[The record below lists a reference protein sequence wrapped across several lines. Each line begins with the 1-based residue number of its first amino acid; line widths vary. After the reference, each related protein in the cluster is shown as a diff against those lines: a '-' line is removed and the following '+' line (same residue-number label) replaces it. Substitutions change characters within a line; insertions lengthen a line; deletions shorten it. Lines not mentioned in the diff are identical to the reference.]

1 MAEIIGRDNMK
12 KNIRNLLLI
21 IKKLNYI
28 LDRKQKVKSVKVG
41 IIIVMSSMLDLLGVT
56 SILPFVQ
63 AVTAPQELMKKE
75 YILFFLNLF
84 GFTTA
89 TQMLVMIGC
98 GIIVV
103 YIIKNIFMIYSY
115 YVTQDYSSGISMQ
128 LSIKMLSSYMLRP
141 YTFFLD
147 VNSAQIIRG
156 CTSDVN
162 GIYIIMYQ
170 FILLVNE
177 CLSAIIIGIYL
188 LYTDVFIAG
197 LVSILMIV
205 VMLGMILIFKPIF
218 KKVGKK
224 YIVVATAKWKAINQN
239 IMGAKEILVNHR
251 QKAFEM
257 EYIKAADEERRINR
271 VKDTLA
277 QSPDRIVE
285 GICVSGIIG
294 IVCIRLLMQDDNMV
308 AFIPKLAAFAMAAFK
323 IFPSIGKITSR
334 LNTIVYQIPALDSVY
349 NNLKTADEYL
359 CRIEKTQ
366 QIECKENGRY
376 LKNEIVL
383 SNVLWKYDNQKK
395 FVLRDVNIQIKRGQ
409 SVGLIGASGAG
420 KTTVSDIILGLL
432 KPQSGSVTVDGVD
445 IYSIKRQW
453 AEVIGYVPQSVFL
466 LDDTVRN
473 NILFGLPLEDDDEK
487 IWEALQQAQL
497 KDFILSLPDGLD
509 TVVGE
514 RGVKFSGG
522 QRQRIAIARA
532 LYNNPEILVLDEA
545 TASLDNE
552 TESALMESI
561 DELQGKITMIIVAH
575 RLSTISKCDI
585 VYEIKD
591 GVAIKRNKEE
601 IIKC

>member
-1 MAEIIGRDNMK
+1 MK

-28 LDRKQKVKSVKVG
+28 LDRNQKVKGVKVG
-41 IIIVMSSMLDLLGVT
+41 VIIVLSSMLDLLGVT

-115 YVTQDYSSGISMQ
+115 YVTQDYSSSISMQ

-156 CTSDVN
+156 CTSDAN

-205 VMLGMILIFKPIF
+205 VMLGMILLFKPIF

>member
-41 IIIVMSSMLDLLGVT
+41 FIIVMSSMLDLLGVT

-177 CLSAIIIGIYL
+177 CLSAMIIGIYL

-383 SNVLWKYDNQKK
+383 SNVLWKYDNQKE

-473 NILFGLPLEDDDEK
+473 NILFGLPLEDDDDK

-532 LYNNPEILVLDEA
+532 LYSNPEILVLDEA

>member
-1 MAEIIGRDNMK
+1 MK

-28 LDRKQKVKSVKVG
+28 LDRNQKVKGVKVG
-41 IIIVMSSMLDLLGVT
+41 VIIVLSSMLDLLGVT

-115 YVTQDYSSGISMQ
+115 YVTQDYSSSISMQ

-156 CTSDVN
+156 CTSDAN

-205 VMLGMILIFKPIF
+205 VMLGMILLFKPIF

-409 SVGLIGASGAG
+409 SVGLIGTSGAG

>member
-1 MAEIIGRDNMK
+1 MK

-28 LDRKQKVKSVKVG
+28 LDRNQKVKGVKVG
-41 IIIVMSSMLDLLGVT
+41 VIIVLSSMLDLLGVT

-115 YVTQDYSSGISMQ
+115 YVTQDYSSSISMQ

-156 CTSDVN
+156 CTSDAN

-177 CLSAIIIGIYL
+177 CLSAMIIGIYL

-205 VMLGMILIFKPIF
+205 VMLGMILLFKPIF

>member
-1 MAEIIGRDNMK
+1 MK

-21 IKKLNYI
+21 IKKLSYI
-28 LDRKQKVKSVKVG
+28 LDRNQKVKGVKVG
-41 IIIVMSSMLDLLGVT
+41 VIIVLSSMLDLLGVT

-84 GFTTA
+84 GFTTP

-115 YVTQDYSSGISMQ
+115 YVTQDYSSSISMQ

-205 VMLGMILIFKPIF
+205 VMLGMILLFKPIF

>member
-1 MAEIIGRDNMK
+1 MK

-28 LDRKQKVKSVKVG
+28 LNRKQKVKSVKVG
-41 IIIVMSSMLDLLGVT
+41 FIIVMSSMLDLLGVT

-177 CLSAIIIGIYL
+177 CLSAMIIGIYL

-383 SNVLWKYDNQKK
+383 SNVLWKYDNQKE

-473 NILFGLPLEDDDEK
+473 NILFGLPLEDDDDK

-532 LYNNPEILVLDEA
+532 LYSNPEILVLDEA

>member
-1 MAEIIGRDNMK
+1 MK

-28 LDRKQKVKSVKVG
+28 LDRNQKVKGVKVG
-41 IIIVMSSMLDLLGVT
+41 VIIVLSSMLDLLGVT

-84 GFTTA
+84 GFTTP

-115 YVTQDYSSGISMQ
+115 YVTQDYSSSISMQ

-156 CTSDVN
+156 CTSDAN

-205 VMLGMILIFKPIF
+205 VMLGMILLFKPIF

-409 SVGLIGASGAG
+409 SVGLIGTSGAG

-591 GVAIKRNKEE
+591 GVAIKKNKEE

>member
-1 MAEIIGRDNMK
+1 M
-12 KNIRNLLLI
+12 
-21 IKKLNYI
+21 
-28 LDRKQKVKSVKVG
+28 
-41 IIIVMSSMLDLLGVT
+41 
-56 SILPFVQ
+56 P
-63 AVTAPQELMKKE
+63 
-75 YILFFLNLF
+75 LFQNW
-84 GFTTA
+84 
-89 TQMLVMIGC
+89 QP
-98 GIIVV
+98 
-103 YIIKNIFMIYSY
+103 
-115 YVTQDYSSGISMQ
+115 
-128 LSIKMLSSYMLRP
+128 LRWRH
-141 YTFFLD
+141 L
-147 VNSAQIIRG
+147 
-156 CTSDVN
+156 
-162 GIYIIMYQ
+162 
-170 FILLVNE
+170 
-177 CLSAIIIGIYL
+177 
-188 LYTDVFIAG
+188 
-197 LVSILMIV
+197 
-205 VMLGMILIFKPIF
+205 
-218 KKVGKK
+218 
-224 YIVVATAKWKAINQN
+224 
-239 IMGAKEILVNHR
+239 
-251 QKAFEM
+251 
-257 EYIKAADEERRINR
+257 
-271 VKDTLA
+271 
-277 QSPDRIVE
+277 
-285 GICVSGIIG
+285 
-294 IVCIRLLMQDDNMV
+294 
-308 AFIPKLAAFAMAAFK
+308 
-323 IFPSIGKITSR
+323 KITSR

-383 SNVLWKYDNQKK
+383 SNVLWKYDNQKE

-473 NILFGLPLEDDDEK
+473 NILFGLPLEDDDDK

-532 LYNNPEILVLDEA
+532 LYSNPEILVLDEA

>member
-177 CLSAIIIGIYL
+177 CLSAMIIGIYL

-383 SNVLWKYDNQKK
+383 SNVLWKYDNQKE

-473 NILFGLPLEDDDEK
+473 NILFGLPLEDDDDK

-532 LYNNPEILVLDEA
+532 LYSNPEILVLDEA

>member
-1 MAEIIGRDNMK
+1 MK

-28 LDRKQKVKSVKVG
+28 LDRNQKVKGVKVG
-41 IIIVMSSMLDLLGVT
+41 VIIVLSSMLDLLGVT

-84 GFTTA
+84 GFTTP

-115 YVTQDYSSGISMQ
+115 YVTQDYSSSISMQ

-205 VMLGMILIFKPIF
+205 VMLGMILLFKPIF